1 MSDLWMA
8 LVAGLLGSTHCIGM
22 CGGFAVA
29 LAVSRQH
36 VALYHTGRVLGYA
49 ALGALA
55 GALGQ
60 ALNLGGA
67 VLGVRR
73 LPLFLAA
80 GFLIVF
86 GLAIAGVLP
95 QRWVE
100 PGGGG
105 VQRLLGALLR
115 RRDRRAAFLF
125 GMANALLPCGL
136 LYPVYALAAAP
147 PRRCAAPGCCCASA
161 RAPCRSWRRCRPL
174 SRGWAWRPASGS
186 SGRRGSRWCST
197 GCGWGGGAGRGGT
210 RTPRCRRC
218 RRRTDRCASPL
229 RRGASSPTS

>member
-8 LVAGLLGSTHCIGM
+8 LVAGLLGSTHCVGM

-60 ALNLGGA
+60 ALDLGGA

-95 QRWVE
+95 RRWVE

-105 VQRLLGALLR
+105 VQRLLGAILR

-125 GMANALLPCGL
+125 GTANALLPCGL
-136 LYPVYALAAAP
+136 LYPVYALAA
-147 PRRCAAPGCCCASA
+147 
-161 RAPCRSWRRCRPL
+161 
-174 SRGWAWRPASGS
+174 
-186 SGRRGSRWCST
+186 
-197 GCGWGGGAGRGGT
+197 GT
-210 RTPRCRRC
+210 
-218 RRRTDRCASPL
+218 ASPL
-229 RRGASSPTS
+229 RGAGLLLCFGAGTVPLLASVSAALARLGVATRVRFFRVAGIAMVLYGMWLGWRGWAGRHAHAAMPATPPAHGPMR

>member
-136 LYPVYALAAAP
+136 LYPVYALAA
-147 PRRCAAPGCCCASA
+147 
-161 RAPCRSWRRCRPL
+161 
-174 SRGWAWRPASGS
+174 
-186 SGRRGSRWCST
+186 
-197 GCGWGGGAGRGGT
+197 GT
-210 RTPRCRRC
+210 
-218 RRRTDRCASPL
+218 ASPL
-229 RRGASSPTS
+229 RGAGLLLCFGAGTVPLLASVSAALARLGVATRVRFFRAAGIAMVLYGMWLWWRGWAGRHAHAAMPAMPPAHGPMR